1 MNDGAGGAGPARQH
15 PATSERPAL
24 RRRFLIIRNRHA
36 GTASR
41 NLIDAVIGELQRSG
55 ASAEL
60 VETETASELTRALVD
75 ASSADAVVAAG
86 GDGTLRAVARAMRA
100 MRLEQPLGLI
110 PAGTGNVMAA
120 ELAIPRD
127 KTGLAAMLM
136 QSPVRQVAMGRANGE
151 PFFCM
156 CGAGFDGAVV
166 ARLSLPLKERIGRAA
181 YVPAVLSELSHEPQ
195 MFEVTIDGRRIFAS
209 WVIATNAR
217 HYGGRF
223 VIVSGAGVLGNE
235 LTAVVL
241 TASTRIGRV
250 VELLAIATGTVA
262 RCPSIEIMPLT
273 RLTIAARGVPA
284 IQIDGDA
291 GGAAP
296 LLVEAANATMDLI
309 VPQ

>member
-1 MNDGAGGAGPARQH
+1 MNDGAGGTGPAPQH
-15 PATSERPAL
+15 PATSSSTAP

-41 NLIDAVIGELQRSG
+41 KLIDAVLSELLQGG
-55 ASAEL
+55 ACADL
-60 VETETASELTRALVD
+60 VETETAAELTRSLAD
-75 ASSADAVVAAG
+75 AAHADAVVAAG
-86 GDGTLRAVARAMRA
+86 GDGTLRAVARAMRT

-127 KTGLAAMLM
+127 RTRLAAMLV
-136 QSPVRQVAMGRANGE
+136 QGPVRHVSMGRANGE

-166 ARLSLPLKERIGRAA
+166 ARLSQPLKERIGRAA
-181 YVPAVLSELSHEPQ
+181 YIPAVLAELTREPR
-195 MFEVTIDGRRIFAS
+195 MFEVTIDGRRSFAS

-223 VIVSGAGVLGNE
+223 VIAPGAGVLSNE
-235 LTAVVL
+235 LTAVVM

-250 VELLAIATGTVA
+250 VELLAIAAGRVA

-273 RLTIAARGVPA
+273 RLAIAARGAPA

-296 LLVEAANATMDLI
+296 LHVEASKVTIDLI
-309 VPQ
+309 VPG